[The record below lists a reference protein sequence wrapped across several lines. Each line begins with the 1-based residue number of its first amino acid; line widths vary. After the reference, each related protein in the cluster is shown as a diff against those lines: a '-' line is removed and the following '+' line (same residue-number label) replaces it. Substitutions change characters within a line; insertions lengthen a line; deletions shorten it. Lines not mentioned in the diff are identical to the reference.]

1 MMFKRGKIVVLFYL
15 FLLITPSLI
24 GQENNQSINQDSSIT
39 KLLKLKTDYNKKI
52 YESSFYT
59 IQIYYGDLKEAD
71 SILKVFS
78 EEFEEIETSLIFET
92 PNYKVRVGNFKNIID
107 ASKKLENIKRKF
119 SSAFILKNDEL

>member
-1 MMFKRGKIVVLFYL
+1 MMFKRCKIVVLFYL
-15 FLLITPSLI
+15 FLFITSSVF

-52 YESSFYT
+52 FESTFYT
-59 IQIYYGDLKEAD
+59 IQIYYGDLSESD

-78 EEFEEIETSLIFET
+78 EEFNEIETSLIFET

-107 ASKKLENIKRKF
+107 ASKKLESIKRKF
-119 SSAFILKNDEL
+119 RSAFILKNDEL

>member
-1 MMFKRGKIVVLFYL
+1 MVFKRGKIVVLFYL
-15 FLLITPSLI
+15 FLFITSSVF

-52 YESSFYT
+52 FESSFYT
-59 IQIYYGDLKEAD
+59 IQIYYGDLSEAD

-78 EEFEEIETSLIFET
+78 EEFNEIETSLIFET

-107 ASKKLENIKRKF
+107 ASKNLESIKRKF
-119 SSAFILKNDEL
+119 RSAFILKNDVL

>member
-15 FLLITPSLI
+15 FLLITNPLI

-52 YESSFYT
+52 FESSFYT
-59 IQIYYGDLKEAD
+59 IQIYYGDLSEAD

-78 EEFEEIETSLIFET
+78 EEFKEIETSLIFET

-107 ASKKLENIKRKF
+107 ASKNLENIKRKF
-119 SSAFILKNDEL
+119 LSAFILKNDEL

>member
-1 MMFKRGKIVVLFYL
+1 MMFKRGKIVLLYYL
-15 FLLITPSLI
+15 FLLITTSLI

-52 YESSFYT
+52 FESSFYS
-59 IQIYYGDLKEAD
+59 IQIYYGDLSEAD

-107 ASKKLENIKRKF
+107 ASKNLENIKRKF
-119 SSAFILKNDEL
+119 RSAFILKNDEL

>member
-15 FLLITPSLI
+15 FLFITSSVF

-52 YESSFYT
+52 FESTFYT
-59 IQIYYGDLKEAD
+59 IQIYYGDLSEAD

-78 EEFEEIETSLIFET
+78 EEFNEIETSLIFET
-92 PNYKVRVGNFKNIID
+92 PNYKVRVGNFKNRID
-107 ASKKLENIKRKF
+107 ASKNLEKIKRKF
-119 SSAFILKNDEL
+119 RSAFILKNDEL

>member
-1 MMFKRGKIVVLFYL
+1 MFKRGKIVVLFYL
-15 FLLITPSLI
+15 FLFITSSVF

-52 YESSFYT
+52 FESSFYT
-59 IQIYYGDLKEAD
+59 IQIYYGDLSEAD

-78 EEFEEIETSLIFET
+78 EEFNEIETSLIFET

-107 ASKKLENIKRKF
+107 ASKNLENIKRKF
-119 SSAFILKNDEL
+119 RSAFILKNDEL

>member
-15 FLLITPSLI
+15 FLLITNPLI

-39 KLLKLKTDYNKKI
+39 KLLKLRTEYNKKVF
-52 YESSFYT
+52 ESSFYT

-107 ASKKLENIKRKF
+107 ASKNLESIKRKF
-119 SSAFILKNDEL
+119 LGAFILKNDEL

>member
-15 FLLITPSLI
+15 FLLITNPLI
-24 GQENNQSINQDSSIT
+24 AQENNQSINQDSSIT

-59 IQIYYGDLKEAD
+59 IQIYYGDLREAD

-92 PNYKVRVGNFKNIID
+92 PNYKVRVGKFKTIID
-107 ASKKLENIKRKF
+107 ASKALENIKRKF
-119 SSAFILKNDEL
+119 RSAFILKKDEL

>member
-15 FLLITPSLI
+15 FLLITNPLI

-39 KLLKLKTDYNKKI
+39 KLLKLRTEYNKKVF
-52 YESSFYT
+52 ESSFYT

-107 ASKKLENIKRKF
+107 ASKNLENIKRKF
-119 SSAFILKNDEL
+119 RSAFILKNDEL

>member
-15 FLLITPSLI
+15 FLFITSSVF

-39 KLLKLKTDYNKKI
+39 KLLKLRTEYNKKVF
-52 YESSFYT
+52 ESSFYT
-59 IQIYYGDLKEAD
+59 IQIYYGDLSEAD

-107 ASKKLENIKRKF
+107 ASKNLENIKRKF
-119 SSAFILKNDEL
+119 RSAFILKNDEL

>member
-15 FLLITPSLI
+15 FLLITNPLI

-39 KLLKLKTDYNKKI
+39 KLLKLRTEYNKKVF
-52 YESSFYT
+52 ESSFYT

-78 EEFEEIETSLIFET
+78 EEFNEIETSLIFET
-92 PNYKVRVGNFKNIID
+92 PNYKVRVCNFKNIID
-107 ASKKLENIKRKF
+107 ASKNLDNIKRKF
-119 SSAFILKNDEL
+119 RSAFILKNDEL